1 MEGGTW
7 YMTSIFLG
15 PIEINRNE
23 GTIIAG
29 NSFNV
34 SPTST
39 GKTYAGAGS
48 LNTGVNIT
56 IHSGKS
62 TSNTYDSDGRD
73 SSISEAE

>member
-1 MEGGTW
+1 MA
-7 YMTSIFLG
+7 SIFLG

-23 GTIIAG
+23 GTLIAG

-48 LNTGVNIT
+48 LNTGVNIF
-56 IHSGKS
+56 IHTGVSSSK
-62 TSNTYDSDGRD
+62 TYDSDGND
-73 SSISEAE
+73 SSISERE